1 MFVLSKI
8 DFNVYMVKKIKIK
21 YISYVVF
28 KILE

>member
-1 MFVLSKI
+1 MSVLSKI

-21 YISYVVF
+21 YTSHVVS